1 MQESVPYGI
10 GNLQSLTEVAL
21 LYNQEWCANSSSIV
35 RTVDAVKRQVAKHRN
50 PINLVINNSKV
61 DVVQEVDEETESLAE
76 TQSSNVQFQQVG
88 EEVVRTTVETWG
100 EIEEVEGDNINH
112 A

>member
-1 MQESVPYGI
+1 MQESVPDGI
-10 GNLQSLTEVAL
+10 GNLQRFTEVAL
-21 LYNQEWCANSSSIV
+21 LYNQEWCANSSSVV

-61 DVVQEVDEETESLAE
+61 DVVQEVDEETESA
-76 TQSSNVQFQQVG
+76 TKIQSSNLQVQQFG
-88 EEVVRTTVETWG
+88 EEVVRAAVETWG

>member
-1 MQESVPYGI
+1 MQESVPDGI

-21 LYNQEWCANSSSIV
+21 LYNQNWCANSSSVI

-50 PINLVINNSKV
+50 QINLVINETKV
-61 DVVQEVDEETESLAE
+61 DVVQEVDEETESPAE
-76 TQSSNVQFQQVG
+76 IQSSNVQIQKVG
-88 EEVVRTTVETWG
+88 EKVVRTTIETCG
-100 EIEEVEGDNINH
+100 ENEEVEGDNFNH